1 MGNSIYR
8 FLCGLCAP
16 SPAEHG
22 LHGAHPAVAALGR
35 DILSFGANSQVS
47 CQLRISI
54 ASDAA
59 CAPCA
64 GFGVITVASMSLL
77 KASLILGALCGWDF
91 SGSGRA
97 EPARRLLQESAGEL
111 VTELRSIFYLFFF
124 LA

>member
-54 ASDAA
+54 DA
-59 CAPCA
+59 
-64 GFGVITVASMSLL
+64 VVR
-77 KASLILGALCGWDF
+77 ALCWIWCYH
-91 SGSGRA
+91 SG
-97 EPARRLLQESAGEL
+97 
-111 VTELRSIFYLFFF
+111 
-124 LA
+124 